1 MDLLR
6 PFGTRNFVVGISIA
20 ALAYL
25 LAPSLQKGARAVAVK
40 GAQGAMMVG
49 GAAASAVSTGREK
62 VSGMWQNVSGSN
74 VNQQESNMLQ
84 TMIEEM
90 RAERQ
95 QHASLMQEMVNT
107 MKNMQEEMAML
118 KNQHETVY

>member
-6 PFGTRNFVVGISIA
+6 PFGTRNFIVGISIA

-25 LAPSLQKGARAVAVK
+25 LAPTLQKGARAVAVK
-40 GAQGAMMVG
+40 GAQGAMIVG
-49 GAAASAVSTGREK
+49 GAAANAVNTGREK
-62 VSGMWQNVSGSN
+62 VSGMWQNVASS
-74 VNQQESNMLQ
+74 NQQETSLMQ
-84 TMIEEM
+84 QMVEEM

-95 QHASLMQEMVNT
+95 QHSSLMQEMVNT
-107 MKNMQEEMAML
+107 MKNLQEEMAML